1 MLIQDNEITE
11 SLRRLAADKGIP
23 EQDIVSILIDVLEE
37 RLANLYHADIAC
49 KFEPKT
55 ADINLYRKFEV
66 VTAKNDS
73 DEITLPEA
81 QKLDP
86 NVQIGEFVLEDL
98 KQTLSSIIK
107 TIPKKETDTIVRLT
121 KRTLVSIEKQR
132 EYNVLHTKLHTVVS
146 GTIQSMR
153 MGNAIVNLGLG
164 EAYLPRYNMI
174 PGETYTQGASV
185 KAYVVDVTRDDNKP
199 QVLLSRK
206 KNELLYEL
214 LCEYVPEIQKDLVQ
228 IKGIARDPGSKA
240 KILVDTNADHIDPV
254 STCIGRGGC
263 RIQSIRQELCGE
275 RLDIV
280 RWADEPTSLLINMFH
295 FVSIDKILVH
305 AENHFELVI
314 EDQDFF
320 KAIQNHNQNARLASR
335 LLDARIQV
343 ISKTDE
349 TERKAKQVEEGI
361 ALFTQTLDLNET
373 QAKVLCDNDI
383 CTLEQL
389 VSVEPASIQS
399 MFEDSVNTEQILSKA
414 HQIVQQQ
421 QEATAAELECSIE
434 MLQLPLAHEDI
445 KLLVDTGIDTIS
457 KLLGADPSLLCD
469 ILNTSDVE
477 QLLETA
483 HEVQQE
489 SE

>member
-1 MLIQDNEITE
+1 
-11 SLRRLAADKGIP
+11 
-23 EQDIVSILIDVLEE
+23 
-37 RLANLYHADIAC
+37 
-49 KFEPKT
+49 
-55 ADINLYRKFEV
+55 
-66 VTAKNDS
+66 
-73 DEITLPEA
+73 
-81 QKLDP
+81 
-86 NVQIGEFVLEDL
+86 
-98 KQTLSSIIK
+98 
-107 TIPKKETDTIVRLT
+107 
-121 KRTLVSIEKQR
+121 
-132 EYNVLHTKLHTVVS
+132 
-146 GTIQSMR
+146 
-153 MGNAIVNLGLG
+153 
-164 EAYLPRYNMI
+164 
-174 PGETYTQGASV
+174 
-185 KAYVVDVTRDDNKP
+185 
-199 QVLLSRK
+199 
-206 KNELLYEL
+206 
-214 LCEYVPEIQKDLVQ
+214 
-228 IKGIARDPGSKA
+228 
-240 KILVDTNADHIDPV
+240 
-254 STCIGRGGC
+254 
-263 RIQSIRQELCGE
+263 
-275 RLDIV
+275 
-280 RWADEPTSLLINMFH
+280 MFH